1 MDITISLTEKEL
13 HDLKDRAQV
22 DLWQAEMG
30 QEPSSILTTL
40 GQKVV
45 AAATADPRPVVGP
58 APING
63 SESAAMEYAGKYFA
77 AKSAAEHLEV
87 QNALLLKAVQQLV
100 QRGAAMQSAL
110 IENGLVKLVPPPAR
124 LLEGEWSQVK
134 VSAS

>member
-1 MDITISLTEKEL
+1 MEMEITITLTEKEL
-13 HDLKDRAQV
+13 HDLKNRVQV
-22 DLWQAEMG
+22 DLWRAEMG
-30 QEPSSILTTL
+30 QEPSSILAML

-45 AAATADPRPVVGP
+45 AAASSNSDQPRL
-58 APING
+58 NG

-87 QNALLLKAVQQLV
+87 QNALLLKAVQQLAH
-100 QRGAAMQSAL
+100 RGAVMQSAL
-110 IENGLVKLVPPPAR
+110 IENGLVKLVPPPVR

>member
-13 HDLKDRAQV
+13 HDLKNRVQV
-22 DLWQAEMG
+22 DLWRAEMG

-40 GQKVV
+40 GRKVI
-45 AAATADPRPVVGP
+45 AAAAADEATRTA
-58 APING
+58 ING

-110 IENGLVKLVPPPAR
+110 IENGLVKLVPPPVR